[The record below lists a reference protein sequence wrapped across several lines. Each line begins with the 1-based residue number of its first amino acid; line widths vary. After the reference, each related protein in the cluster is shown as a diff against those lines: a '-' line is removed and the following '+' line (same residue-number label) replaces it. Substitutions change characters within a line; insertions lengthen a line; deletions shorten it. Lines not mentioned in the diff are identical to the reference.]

1 VDADEPPPVVAA
13 PPPPPTARELTAE
26 EFDAALKGT
35 GVVFV
40 EFYTDRALPKAPVL
54 DELAA
59 EFAGTADTAGAA
71 GAAPVVI
78 ARLNLSRARAK
89 AREHGIKNVP
99 TFVVFKNGIALSTF
113 VGVRSKAVF
122 ADAIQS
128 AR

>member
-1 VDADEPPPVVAA
+1 M
-13 PPPPPTARELTAE
+13 TAE
-26 EFDAALKGT
+26 EFDAALKDA

-40 EFYTDRALPKAPVL
+40 EFYTDRAPPKAPVL

-59 EFAGTADTAGAA
+59 EFAAPAGTA

-78 ARLNLSRARAK
+78 ARFNLSRARAK